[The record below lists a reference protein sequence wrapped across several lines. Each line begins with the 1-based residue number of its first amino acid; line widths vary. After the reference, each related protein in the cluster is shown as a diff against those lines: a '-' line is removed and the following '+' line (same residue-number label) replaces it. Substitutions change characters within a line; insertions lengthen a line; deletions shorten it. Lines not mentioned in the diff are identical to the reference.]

1 MGKVIYLKRV
11 DDYDEIIKN
20 KIKLPLTFKRIIY
33 LYKNI
38 FNKITEKKN
47 DNLNIWIFPFKEKV
61 SDNKLEKILVKQ
73 IKKRKLSDN
82 TKVVVSDNLIKHNIV
97 DILKKYEIEIING
110 KMIKKI
116 LIFKALDLI
125 CEIQKKEL
133 NSREITILADENSKI
148 NNYIIKKLALQVKT
162 LKIVSKKIYKFKILE
177 EELYKNYGIAIQ
189 FSNSYKKSLL
199 KSEIII
205 NLDFNEMEINEYEI
219 NNKAIII
226 NTEESLKIKT
236 KLFNGII
243 INLYKIKFS
252 KELRDIFSRNGLLHR
267 YNNLILYESIMN
279 LNENEYSEL
288 LEKDKVRIT
297 NFIGNNGI
305 INKKEFKIIAKSID
319 KS

>member
-11 DDYDEIIKN
+11 DDYDEIVKN
-20 KIKLPLTFKRIIY
+20 RLPLTFKRIIY

-47 DNLNIWIFPFKEKV
+47 DDLNIWIFPFKEKV
-61 SDNKLEKILVKQ
+61 SDNKLEKILIKQ
-73 IKKRKLSDN
+73 IKKRKLVDN

-110 KMIKKI
+110 KMIKKN
-116 LIFKALDLI
+116 LIFKALDSI
-125 CEIQKKEL
+125 CEIQNKEL
-133 NSREITILADENSKI
+133 NSREITILVDENSKI
-148 NNYIIKKLALQVKT
+148 NDYIIKNLAMQVKT
-162 LKIVSKKIYKFKILE
+162 LKIVSKKIYKFKNLE
-177 EELYKNYGIAIQ
+177 KELYENYGIAIQ

-205 NLDFNEMEINEYEI
+205 NLDFNEIEINEYEI

-243 INLYKIKFS
+243 INSYKIKFS
-252 KELRDIFSRNGLLHR
+252 KELRDIFSRNCLLHR
-267 YNNLILYESIMN
+267 YDNLILYESIMN
-279 LNENEYSEL
+279 LNENEHLEL
-288 LEKDKVRIT
+288 LEKDKVRII